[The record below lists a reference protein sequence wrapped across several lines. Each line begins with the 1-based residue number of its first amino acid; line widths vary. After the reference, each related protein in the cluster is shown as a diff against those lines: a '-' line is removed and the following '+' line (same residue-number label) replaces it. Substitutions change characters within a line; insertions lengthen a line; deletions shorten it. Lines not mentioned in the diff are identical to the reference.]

1 MTMINKSMMALAFVL
16 GVVCSVGAQER
27 HRSRASYMNGARTC
41 IVFHDGSSTFLE
53 WSWKIGGAQSG
64 GQIQIPSAVTGG
76 VTLVAQ
82 DRVLLSGLSGN
93 QGWLMELSFSLSGG
107 TVVVQSSTI
116 SVGALDL
123 VKLSYQQSS
132 GLLFSV
138 NNATREVWVSQ
149 YQAGL
154 QLGPWQVAATA
165 AQCPTLN
172 KSNNWLVLTP
182 LPANAGVQLAA
193 REPWGHLPHW
203 RISQDSN
210 GVWTALNPAVGIP
223 PTVLPPTWVASAFT
237 LMAPDSSEYR
247 LWIGGGSGQFWI
259 VDHVTGAPVFT
270 GTHSGAPAGEH
281 ISIPFAALELGRMYY
296 VDSGPTSGYQR
307 SSLFRAEAVWRRA
320 SVDPNMVPTK
330 VGIRTD
336 FPVVGTD
343 FVAWELH
350 WSSSQPQP
358 TAPMLLTMYAG
369 AWDYGI
375 DPTVHVPS
383 LGVDLLAL
391 SYGDLGA
398 QVAYWDNRGMV
409 SFGWAISVNNPIFVG
424 LKVAVQA
431 VGVLPTGQFITSDVA
446 GVQMVQ

>member
-1 MTMINKSMMALAFVL
+1 
-16 GVVCSVGAQER
+16 
-27 HRSRASYMNGARTC
+27 
-41 IVFHDGSSTFLE
+41 
-53 WSWKIGGAQSG
+53 
-64 GQIQIPSAVTGG
+64 
-76 VTLVAQ
+76 
-82 DRVLLSGLSGN
+82 
-93 QGWLMELSFSLSGG
+93 
-107 TVVVQSSTI
+107 
-116 SVGALDL
+116 
-123 VKLSYQQSS
+123 
-132 GLLFSV
+132 
-138 NNATREVWVSQ
+138 
-149 YQAGL
+149 
-154 QLGPWQVAATA
+154 
-165 AQCPTLN
+165 
-172 KSNNWLVLTP
+172 
-182 LPANAGVQLAA
+182 
-193 REPWGHLPHW
+193 
-203 RISQDSN
+203 
-210 GVWTALNPAVGIP
+210 
-223 PTVLPPTWVASAFT
+223 
-237 LMAPDSSEYR
+237 
-247 LWIGGGSGQFWI
+247 
-259 VDHVTGAPVFT
+259 
-270 GTHSGAPAGEH
+270 
-281 ISIPFAALELGRMYY
+281 MYY